1 MKTMPQQ
8 ATTPKNQNLIFLEKF
23 FDLYQDLIKHDGY
36 SELNI
41 KISQVNRK
49 QKQVKIHCGR
59 EYTFDVHMTNI
70 AAPHRYKIIDTTP
83 HMYSGPER
91 RSSHQRRKHDHR
103 RKNNEPRNFRLER
116 RLQSERRSENGR
128 RQND

>member
-1 MKTMPQQ
+1 MPQKTK
-8 ATTPKNQNLIFLEKF
+8 AHENQNLIFMKEF
-23 FDLYQDLIKHDGY
+23 FYIFQDLMKHDGY

-41 KISQVNRK
+41 KISQLNSK
-49 QKQVKIHCGR
+49 QKQVKLHCGR
-59 EYTFDVHMTNI
+59 EFTYNIHMTNI
-70 AAPHRYKIIDTTP
+70 TAPHRYKIIDTTP

-91 RSSHQRRKHDHR
+91 RSFQKRRLQEQRRT
-103 RKNNEPRNFRLER
+103 NNEPRNFRLER